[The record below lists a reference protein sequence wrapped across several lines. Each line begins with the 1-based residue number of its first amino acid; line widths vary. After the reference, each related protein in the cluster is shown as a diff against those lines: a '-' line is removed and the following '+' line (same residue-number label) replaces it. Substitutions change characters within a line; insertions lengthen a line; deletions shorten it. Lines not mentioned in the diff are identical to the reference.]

1 MTWLNPNTPMTRGTS
16 STPDSRLM
24 LPKVNRGMPV
34 APSVPMVAIMMPS
47 MVEISPLVGESPSS
61 QLMLLRDRTITATIS
76 LGPNS
81 NPISASPT
89 PRKVRIRMPMVPPQK
104 DAIFV
109 VNRAFPG

>member
-1 MTWLNPNTPMTRGTS
+1 
-16 STPDSRLM
+16 
-24 LPKVNRGMPV
+24 
-34 APSVPMVAIMMPS
+34 
-47 MVEISPLVGESPSS
+47 
-61 QLMLLRDRTITATIS
+61 MLLRDRTITATIS